1 MTYKAPTAQIDFILT
16 HVVPFADLARTDRFA
31 EATAET
37 ATAILSEAG
46 KLTQNVLAPLNR
58 GSDQTPARL
67 ENGVVRSSPGFAD
80 GFRAIAEGGWV
91 GVSADPEY
99 GGMGLPQ
106 MGRR

>member
-1 MTYKAPTAQIDFILT
+1 MSYKAPTAQIDFILT

-46 KLTQNVLAPLNR
+46 KLAQNVLAPLNR

-67 ENGVVRSSPGFAD
+67 ENGAQ
-80 GFRAIAEGGWV
+80 AEV
-91 GVSADPEY
+91 ARELAR
-99 GGMGLPQ
+99 LPLHEE
-106 MGRR
+106 R

>member
-46 KLTQNVLAPLNR
+46 KLAQNVLAPLNR

-67 ENGVVRSSPGFAD
+67 ENWS
-80 GFRAIAEGGWV
+80 GGWLGSTGASSTRQPAAV
-91 GVSADPEY
+91 RTSVTVS
-99 GGMGLPQ
+99 GTS
-106 MGRR
+106 

>member
-46 KLTQNVLAPLNR
+46 KLAQNVLAPLNR

-67 ENGVVRSSPGFAD
+67 ENGVCCDPRPALPTGSGRLRRGA
-80 GFRAIAEGGWV
+80 G
-91 GVSADPEY
+91 SACRPIRNTAAWAC
-99 GGMGLPQ
+99 
-106 MGRR
+106 RRP